1 MTKGLTN
8 IVYKVCVCPK
18 CGQSFAIAFQNDA
31 NKSTEKN
38 IQKGIDT
45 DSYLCRNCIFDDA
58 EIKQTEEE
66 WISLVQNMMDSGY
79 DKEWA
84 IRQAGHPPREGM
96 ENEI

>member
-1 MTKGLTN
+1 MSN
-8 IVYKVCVCPK
+8 IVCKVGICPK
-18 CGQSFAIAFQNDA
+18 CGKSFSIAYLNNADKVA
-31 NKSTEKN
+31 ENY

-45 DSYLCRNCIFDDA
+45 DSYLCLDCTFDDA

-84 IRQAGHPPREGM
+84 IRHAGPPPREGM
-96 ENEI
+96 EDEL